1 MKKCVVL
8 LAAAALLLGAQLA
21 GCSGSDGDSRDEK
34 SVTRKVADEA
44 AREMRA
50 PIEKA
55 RDVKR
60 QAEKRLDEMQK
71 TVKE

>member
-1 MKKCVVL
+1 MKKLIVL

-21 GCSGSDGDSRDEK
+21 GCSGSDRESKGEK
-34 SVTRKVADEA
+34 SVTRRAADEA
-44 AREMRA
+44 VGEMRA

-60 QAEKRLDEMQK
+60 QAEKRMDEMRK
-71 TVKE
+71 TIKK